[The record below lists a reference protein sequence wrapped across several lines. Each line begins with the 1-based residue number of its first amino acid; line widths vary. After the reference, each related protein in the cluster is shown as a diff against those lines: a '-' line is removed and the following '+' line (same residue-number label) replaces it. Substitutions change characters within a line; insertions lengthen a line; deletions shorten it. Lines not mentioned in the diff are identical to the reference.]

1 MSRIPIYEVY
11 FVSINELY
19 FVSNHVKNSNQRGVL
34 RLRGVPPAANK
45 TTVKLKQSERIPMI
59 PRVTHTRLPEGR
71 QDFKL
76 RATGGVRLGE
86 STNLTIAC
94 PLMLKGFILPNCRLC
109 AAPSCWL
116 SLRSKVVRCCEKD
129 ILLSNS

>member
-1 MSRIPIYEVY
+1 
-11 FVSINELY
+11 
-19 FVSNHVKNSNQRGVL
+19 
-34 RLRGVPPAANK
+34 
-45 TTVKLKQSERIPMI
+45 MI

-94 PLMLKGFILPNCRLC
+94 LLMLKGFNQPGVIRLQAC
-109 AAPSCWL
+109 QEFQSTRQRRV
-116 SLRSKVVRCCEKD
+116 LRPQVVVRPGTSSSVKETP
-129 ILLSNS
+129 NT

>member
-1 MSRIPIYEVY
+1 M
-11 FVSINELY
+11 
-19 FVSNHVKNSNQRGVL
+19 
-34 RLRGVPPAANK
+34 
-45 TTVKLKQSERIPMI
+45 KLKQSERIPMI

-86 STNLTIAC
+86 STNLTIAS
-94 PLMLKGFILPNCRLC
+94 LLILKVFILPNCRLC

-116 SLRSKVVRCCEKD
+116 SLRYKVVRCCEKD